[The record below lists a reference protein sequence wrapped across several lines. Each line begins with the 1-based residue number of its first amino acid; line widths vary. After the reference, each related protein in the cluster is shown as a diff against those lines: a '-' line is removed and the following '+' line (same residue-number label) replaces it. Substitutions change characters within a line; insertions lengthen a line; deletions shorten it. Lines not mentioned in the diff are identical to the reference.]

1 MKLEKINDKE
11 YLLTFNQNQ
20 ILKGTI
26 EKLEKPKILCHRKVV
41 DIDCL

>member
-1 MKLEKINDKE
+1 MSEIDLQKKQLKLEKLNDKE

-26 EKLEKPKILCHRKVV
+26 E
-41 DIDCL
+41 